1 MFDSGYPLDSVFIED
16 GDRSGVDFM
25 VQLDMSWNAPEAFVN
40 MDYAGLHEL
49 DIESMPDVLG
59 IRARQ
64 PGVAVIRVMTGR
76 YGCHSGGRY
85 EGLCG
90 NADSPGGGGSY
101 GVHWVAADGDA
112 VGGAYGSSNERVAV
126 HCRVLL
132 EWGENVYLS
141 CAHLV
146 DVIRDRSSDWVT
158 CLCR

>member
-64 PGVAVIRVMTGR
+64 PGAAVIRVMTGR
-76 YGCHSGGRY
+76 
-85 EGLCG
+85 
-90 NADSPGGGGSY
+90 DSRS
-101 GVHWVAADGDA
+101 VWALVSDGK
-112 VGGAYGSSNERVAV
+112 
-126 HCRVLL
+126 VLDR
-132 EWGENVYLS
+132 GYHDVT
-141 CAHLV
+141 LV
-146 DVIRDRSSDWVT
+146 DLNRVDGPEVPVPSWIRCD
-158 CLCR
+158 